1 MLDLFPPTEQQLA
14 VINHRGSNVLVLA
27 GPGTGKTET
36 LARRFASLVA
46 DGVPA
51 NQILVLTFSRR
62 AAEEMRDRILLRLR
76 QLRGTSLAVSELF
89 VKTFH
94 SFCARLLDGD
104 DVRMARRA
112 LLTPVKE
119 RLLWRR
125 LMRAGTLD
133 FESFDRGVVES
144 SQFATDCLNIIGQLK
159 GRGIAANHFAALAR
173 SDPRLRDVA
182 MVFERMEFERERL
195 DLHDYRDLV
204 NEAER
209 ELRAAD
215 SKAARWLRGARFQH
229 ILVDE
234 FQDSDPM
241 QLRLL
246 EAMRAGLD
254 PEPCFCFVGDKNQ
267 SIYRFR
273 GASPDNVDRA
283 AHRFACTT
291 LLLHDNRRSAP
302 VILAV
307 ANADDKLDDASKTK
321 AADPTK
327 AGAIRFVR
335 PRSLED
341 EVQFLCDAIGE
352 KIAAG
357 TAPRAIAVLLR
368 RTRPYQQLVI
378 SALREAGIPVAV
390 QPTAGFHEDA
400 LIDGVL
406 TALRLLAS
414 PLNPSLWQ
422 RMLTNPIV
430 GYRPIDV
437 CFAFDAGRRSGIS
450 DPHAMLTSNPPQGV
464 RSIHNFLDAWRRCVQ
479 AYDRGEPLAL
489 LQTIVHQLDLLRP
502 VREGA
507 RVDGFDLDAS
517 PARLQTLLQA
527 AEDYREIEG
536 GRLDSRPLQAPLLL
550 GRSSDI
556 VAEFMEHLDETVAL
570 LEDANQPP
578 ANAVEGV
585 RVISIHAAKGLE
597 FDFVAIPEL
606 LEGILPASERPNRLL
621 SRRSIT
627 TLRKA
632 GADIFV
638 DDDEARSEEHSL
650 WYVALTRAR
659 SEVLATAAQVDDDSV
674 DLQASSFAKAI
685 EEVEPGAICQSPPT
699 GGMREREAICQSPP
713 TGGMRER
720 EAICQSPPT
729 AVAPVKLPIEA
740 LSPSSISNFVA
751 CPRRFY
757 YGDVLRLPRRDDDAT
772 IYGRRLHT
780 ILRRFHEIETDF
792 EHVDD
797 PLVAAARYERTL
809 RRIIVEEDGFGEI
822 GLSPQERFERDDLTQ
837 RLAQYASALAQEA
850 RTSPFRVL
858 ACERPVASSFDGL
871 TIRGMVDRIDR
882 LASGELVIRD
892 YKSGRCKGPL
902 ATSLRNAFE
911 QLDSGETLFGDAPEG
926 LNLQTILY
934 IPGVEEAFGAGVR
947 RLDYLYFR
955 GKGAEDSRLR
965 YDSTEILD
973 SDAPSTDADELS
985 RHDIAR
991 ARRDIAVRIV
1001 ELCGNGSMAAFSTA
1015 LDERTCMFCDFV
1027 RICPGAGAI
1036 PA

>member
-14 VINHRGSNVLVLA
+14 VINHRGSNMLVLA

-62 AAEEMRDRILLRLR
+62 AAEEMRDRVLLRLR
-76 QLRGTSLAVSELF
+76 QLRRTSLAVSELF

-104 DVRMARRA
+104 DVRMPRRA

-125 LMRAGTLD
+125 LMRAGTLN
-133 FESFDRGVVES
+133 FESFDRGVAES
-144 SQFATDCLNIIGQLK
+144 PQFATDCLNIIGQLK
-159 GRGIAANHFAALAR
+159 GRGISPNHFASIAR

-182 MVFERMEFERERL
+182 MVFERMERERERL

-204 NEAER
+204 NEADR

-215 SKAARWLRGARFQH
+215 SKAARWLRGSRFQH

-234 FQDSDPM
+234 FQDSDLM

-246 EAMRAGLD
+246 EAMRAGVE

-273 GASPDNVDRA
+273 GASPDNVTRA
-283 AHRFACTT
+283 ADRFACST

-327 AGAIRFVR
+327 AGGIRFVR
-335 PRSLED
+335 PLSLED
-341 EVQFLCDAIGE
+341 EVQFLCEAIGE
-352 KIAAG
+352 KVAAG
-357 TAPRAIAVLLR
+357 IAPRAIAVLLR
-368 RTRPYQQLVI
+368 RTRPYQQLII
-378 SALREAGIPVAV
+378 SALHEAGIPVAV

-400 LIDGVL
+400 LIDSVL
-406 TALRLLAS
+406 TALHLLAA
-414 PLNPSLWQ
+414 PLDSSLWQ
-422 RMLTNPIV
+422 RLLNNPIV

-437 CFAFDAGRRSGIS
+437 CYAFDAGRRNGLS

-464 RSIHNFLDAWRRCVQ
+464 RSIHSFLDAWRRCVH
-479 AYDRGEPLAL
+479 AYDRGEPLEL

-502 VREGA
+502 VRESS

-527 AEDYREIEG
+527 ADDYREIES
-536 GRLDSRPLQAPLLL
+536 GRT
-550 GRSSDI
+550 SDI
-556 VAEFMEHLDETVAL
+556 IAEFMEHLDETVGL

-578 ANAVEGV
+578 GNAVAGV

-621 SRRSIT
+621 SRRSIA

-659 SEVLATAAQVDDDSV
+659 SEVLTTAAQVDDDGV
-674 DLQASSFAKAI
+674 DLQPSSFARAI
-685 EEVEPGAICQSPPT
+685 EKVESVESKESGPKGPLLHRPGAT
-699 GGMREREAICQSPP
+699 F
-713 TGGMRER
+713 
-720 EAICQSPPT
+720 QSPPT
-729 AVAPVKLPIEA
+729 AVVPIKLPIEA

-772 IYGRRLHT
+772 LYGRRLHT

-809 RRIIVEEDGFGEI
+809 RRIIVEEDGFGEV
-822 GLSPQERFERDDLTQ
+822 GLSPQERFERDDLMQ
-837 RLAQYASALAQEA
+837 RLTQYAGALAREA
-850 RTSPFRVL
+850 VTSPFRVL
-858 ACERPVASSFDGL
+858 ACERSVASSFDGL

-892 YKSGRCKGPL
+892 YKSGRCKGLL

-911 QLDSGETLFGDAPEG
+911 QLDSGEMLLRGRTRG
-926 LNLQTILY
+926 LERADHSLHS
-934 IPGVEEAFGAGVR
+934 GSRRSVWRAGAAA
-947 RLDYLYFR
+947 RLPL
-955 GKGAEDSRLR
+955 
-965 YDSTEILD
+965 
-973 SDAPSTDADELS
+973 LS
-985 RHDIAR
+985 RQR
-991 ARRDIAVRIV
+991 
-1001 ELCGNGSMAAFSTA
+1001 S
-1015 LDERTCMFCDFV
+1015 
-1027 RICPGAGAI
+1027 
-1036 PA
+1036 

>member
-14 VINHRGSNVLVLA
+14 VINHRGGNVLVLA

-51 NQILVLTFSRR
+51 HQILVLTFSRR
-62 AAEEMRDRILLRLR
+62 AAEEMRDRVLLRLR
-76 QLRGTSLAVSELF
+76 QLRRTSLAVSELF

-94 SFCARLLDGD
+94 SFCGRVLNGD
-104 DVRMARRA
+104 DVRMPRRA

-133 FESFDRGVVES
+133 FESFAKGVVES
-144 SQFATDCLNIIGQLK
+144 PQFATDCLNIIGQLK
-159 GRGIAANHFAALAR
+159 GRGIAAYDFAKIAR
-173 SDPRLRDVA
+173 GDARLRDVA
-182 MVFERMEFERERL
+182 LVFERMERERERL

-204 NEAER
+204 NEADR
-209 ELRAAD
+209 ELRTAG
-215 SKAARWLRGARFQH
+215 SKAARWLREACFQH

-246 EAMRAGLD
+246 EAMRAGLN
-254 PEPCFCFVGDKNQ
+254 PEPCFCFVCDKNQ

-283 AHRFACTT
+283 ADRFGCKT
-291 LLLHDNRRSAP
+291 LVLHDNRRSAP
-302 VILAV
+302 IILLA
-307 ANADDKLDDASKTK
+307 ANADDKLDKASKTQ

-327 AGAIRFVR
+327 AGALRFVR

-341 EVQFLCDAIGE
+341 EVRFVCGAIVE
-352 KIAAG
+352 KVATG

-368 RTRPYQQLVI
+368 RTHPYQQLI
-378 SALREAGIPVAV
+378 INALREAGIPVAV
-390 QPTAGFHEDA
+390 QPTAGFHEDT
-400 LIDGVL
+400 LIDAVL

-414 PLNPSLWQ
+414 SHDPTLWQ
-422 RMLTNPIV
+422 RLLNNPIV

-437 CFAFDAGRRSGIS
+437 CFAFDVGRRDGLS
-450 DPHAMLTSNPPQGV
+450 DPHAILKSNPPRGV
-464 RSIHNFLDAWRRCVQ
+464 RSIHSFLDAWRGCAQ
-479 AYDRGEPLAL
+479 AYDRGEPLEL
-489 LQTIVHQLDLLRP
+489 LQTIVHQLDLFRP
-502 VREGA
+502 IRERG
-507 RVDGFDLDAS
+507 RVDGFDFVAS
-517 PARLQTLLQA
+517 PPRLQSLLQA
-527 AEDYREIEG
+527 AEDYRETESTHTI
-536 GRLDSRPLQAPLLL
+536 
-550 GRSSDI
+550 
-556 VAEFMEHLDETVAL
+556 AEFMEHLDETVGL
-570 LEDANQPP
+570 LEDAHQPP
-578 ANAVEGV
+578 ANAVDGV

-606 LEGILPASERPNRLL
+606 IDGILPAGARPNRLL
-621 SRRSIT
+621 SRRSIA
-627 TLRKA
+627 TLRKV

-659 SEVLATAAQVDDDSV
+659 SEVLATAAQVDDDGV
-674 DLQASSFAKAI
+674 DLQASPFATTIQEI
-685 EEVEPGAICQSPPT
+685 ENEESGPKGPLLHGRLDSRPLHDLDSRPLQGAIFQSPA
-699 GGMREREAICQSPP
+699 GGVPI
-713 TGGMRER
+713 
-720 EAICQSPPT
+720 
-729 AVAPVKLPIEA
+729 KLPIET
-740 LSPSSISNFVA
+740 LSPSSISNFIA

-772 IYGRRLHT
+772 LSGRRLHT

-797 PLVAAARYERTL
+797 ALVAAARYERTL

-822 GLSPQERFERDDLTQ
+822 GLSPQERFERDDLIQ
-837 RLAQYASALAQEA
+837 RLAQYATMLAQEA
-850 RTSPFRVL
+850 VTGPFRVL
-858 ACERPVASSFDGL
+858 ACERSVASSFDGL

-911 QLDSGETLFGDAPEG
+911 QLDAGETLFGDAPEG
-926 LNLQTILY
+926 LNLQTLLY
-934 IPGVEEAFGAGVR
+934 IPGVEEAFGARVR

-955 GKGAEDSRLR
+955 GKGAEDSHLR

-973 SDAPSTDADELS
+973 SDAPSNAASELS

-991 ARRDIAVRIV
+991 ARRDIVVRIV
-1001 ELCGNGSMAAFSTA
+1001 ELCGDGSMAAFSTA
-1015 LDERTCMFCDFV
+1015 LDERTCTFCDFV

>member
-14 VINHRGSNVLVLA
+14 VINHRGSNMLVLA

-62 AAEEMRDRILLRLR
+62 AAEEMRDRVLLRLR
-76 QLRGTSLAVSELF
+76 QLRQTSLAVSELF

-104 DVRMARRA
+104 DVRMPRRA

-144 SQFATDCLNIIGQLK
+144 PQFATDCLNIIGQLK
-159 GRGIAANHFAALAR
+159 GRGIPANHFASIAR

-182 MVFERMEFERERL
+182 MVFERMERERERL

-204 NEAER
+204 NEADR

-215 SKAARWLRGARFQH
+215 SKAARWLRGSRFQH

-234 FQDSDPM
+234 FQDSDLM

-246 EAMRAGLD
+246 EAMRAGVE

-273 GASPDNVDRA
+273 GASPDNVARA
-283 AHRFACTT
+283 ADRFACAT

-302 VILAV
+302 AILAV

-341 EVQFLCDAIGE
+341 EVQFLCEAIGE
-352 KIAAG
+352 KVAAG
-357 TAPRAIAVLLR
+357 IAPRAIAVLLR
-368 RTRPYQQLVI
+368 RTRPYQQLII

-400 LIDGVL
+400 LIDSVL
-406 TALRLLAS
+406 TALHLLAA
-414 PLNPSLWQ
+414 PLDSSLWQ
-422 RMLTNPIV
+422 RLLNNPIV

-437 CFAFDAGRRSGIS
+437 CYAFDAGRRNGLS
-450 DPHAMLTSNPPQGV
+450 DPHAILTSNPPQGL
-464 RSIHNFLDAWRRCVQ
+464 RSIHNFLDAWRRCVH
-479 AYDRGEPLAL
+479 AYDRGEPLEL
-489 LQTIVHQLDLLRP
+489 LQTIVYQLDLLRP
-502 VREGA
+502 VRESS

-527 AEDYREIEG
+527 ADDYREIES
-536 GRLDSRPLQAPLLL
+536 GRT
-550 GRSSDI
+550 SDI
-556 VAEFMEHLDETVAL
+556 IAEFMEHLDETVGL

-578 ANAVEGV
+578 ANAMAGV

-597 FDFVAIPEL
+597 FDFVAIPGL

-621 SRRSIT
+621 SRRSIA

-659 SEVLATAAQVDDDSV
+659 SEVLATAAQVDDDGV
-674 DLQASSFAKAI
+674 DLQASSFARAI
-685 EEVEPGAICQSPPT
+685 EKVEPGAIFQSPPT
-699 GGMREREAICQSPP
+699 DRMREPRAIF
-713 TGGMRER
+713 
-720 EAICQSPPT
+720 QSPPT
-729 AVAPVKLPIEA
+729 AVVPIKLPIEA

-772 IYGRRLHT
+772 LYGRRLHT

-792 EHVDD
+792 EHADD

-809 RRIIVEEDGFGEI
+809 RRIIVEEDGFGEV
-822 GLSPQERFERDDLTQ
+822 GLSPQERFERDDLMQ
-837 RLAQYASALAQEA
+837 RLTQYAGALAREA
-850 RTSPFRVL
+850 VTSPFRVL
-858 ACERPVASSFDGL
+858 ACERSVASSFDGL

-892 YKSGRCKGPL
+892 YKSGRCKGLL

-911 QLDSGETLFGDAPEG
+911 QLDSGEMLFGDAPDG
-926 LNLQTILY
+926 LNVQTILY
-934 IPGVEEAFGAGVR
+934 IPGVEEAFGARVR

-955 GKGAEDSRLR
+955 GKGADDSQLR

-973 SDAPSTDADELS
+973 SDAPSTRANELS

-1001 ELCGNGSMAAFSTA
+1001 ELCGDGSMAAFSTA